1 MNSKEF
7 SEKVKILLIILG
19 FPVWFPLI
27 LSAFAVILSL
37 YISVWAVVV
46 SLWATTI
53 SLFAGFTGG
62 VLYAIFFP
70 CNKLFFVSGAVLCLG
85 LSVFMFYGCLYLS
98 KGLVIV
104 TKKAFAGLKTK
115 LINRGDNK

>member
-1 MNSKEF
+1 MNSKDF
-7 SEKVKILLIILG
+7 LEKVKIVLIILG

-46 SLWATTI
+46 SLWATMI
-53 SLFAGFTGG
+53 SLFAGFMGG
-62 VLYAIFFP
+62 VSYAIFLP
-70 CNKLFFVSGAVLCLG
+70 CNKLLFISGAVLCLG
-85 LSVFMFYGCLYLS
+85 LSIFMFYGCLYLS

-104 TKKAFAGLKTK
+104 TKKAFVGLKTK